1 MNISVYKGDDK
12 TFELEVTDQDDQ
24 VINLSGG
31 ELNLEVTDWRGTS
44 LFSKTSADPAQI
56 EITDAEAGLADIHF
70 IPSDT
75 ATSDPGLFIVYIK
88 FTNSA
93 GKIYTISQGEFQL
106 LDLGTITYMRNRI
119 RNFNGD
125 KEELNVLV
133 QAQETT
139 DEEMNDYIYKAID
152 YFNGHG
158 GNATEYTLSDYPNKG
173 NLIDGTVIQI
183 LMGKGIL
190 SARNMLTYQDSG
202 GVTVQDFDVYGRYIN
217 LFNVFVNKYV
227 QQVSSIKTSL
237 NIDGAYGSISSPMSY
252 LDVAY

>member
-1 MNISVYKGDDK
+1 MNISIYKGDDK

-24 VINLSGG
+24 IINLSGG
-31 ELNLEVTDWRGTS
+31 ELFLEITDWRGTAIFNKS
-44 LFSKTSADPAQI
+44 STDPAEI

-70 IPSDT
+70 IPADT
-75 ATSDPGLFIVYIK
+75 TSVEPGLFIVYIK
-88 FTNSA
+88 YTNA
-93 GKIYTISQGEFQL
+93 NNKTYTISQGEFQI

-125 KEELNVLV
+125 KADLNVLI
-133 QAQETT
+133 QGLETT

-152 YFNGHG
+152 FFNGYG

-173 NLIDGTVIQI
+173 NLIDGTIIQI

-190 SARNMLTYQDSG
+190 SARNMLTYQDIG
-202 GVTVQDFDVYGRYIN
+202 GVTVQDFDVYGRYVN
-217 LFNVFVNKYV
+217 LFNMFINKYS

-237 NIDGAYGSISSPMSY
+237 NIDGAYGSIESPMGY
-252 LDVAY
+252 DVWN